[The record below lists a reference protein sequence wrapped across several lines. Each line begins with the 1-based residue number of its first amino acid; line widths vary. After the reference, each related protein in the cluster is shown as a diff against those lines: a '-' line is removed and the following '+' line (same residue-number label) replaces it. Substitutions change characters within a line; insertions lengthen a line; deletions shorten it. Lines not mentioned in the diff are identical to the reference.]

1 MFFHCAA
8 AGIEARTKAMASAT
22 ARVFMAAES
31 IKRGRDDRLTYL
43 GDDRQRART

>member
-8 AGIEARTKAMASAT
+8 AGIEARTTVIASAV

-31 IKRGRDDRLTYL
+31 IKRERDDRLTCL
-43 GDDRQRART
+43 GDDGQRA